1 MFFNLFP
8 KDSSHYIDIIQC
20 SLSMVCKVLLQ
31 YIYLIIA
38 DSNSKKKKNWLV
50 HEFCFLDLSL
60 LKFILLAIDSALLLT
75 KSQWMLF
82 ASFVYIWIPPNLY
95 TDIWFITLINTFI
108 NSLCKSLICVNFN
121 YENVYRHTYHDLKI
135 VLLWTLTTL
144 ILSIIFSWIFVFR
157 EIKTNPLHKG
167 YLT

>member
-8 KDSSHYIDIIQC
+8 KNTSHYINIIQC

-31 YIYLIIA
+31 YMYLIIA
-38 DSNSKKKKNWLV
+38 DSNRKKNWLV

-82 ASFVYIWIPPNLY
+82 AIFVYIWIPQNLY
-95 TDIWFITLINTFI
+95 TDTWFITLINTFI
-108 NSLCKSLICVNFN
+108 NSLWKSLICVNFN
-121 YENVYRHTYHDLKI
+121 YENVYRHISWFKNCPVMNINHI
-135 VLLWTLTTL
+135 NFVNN
-144 ILSIIFSWIFVFR
+144 IFMKFVFR